1 MSSQKVKANLLAAS
15 LFMTSVGGTFAIFG
29 CVPLLARLTSSTPV
43 AAPSQLQAFPK
54 VSERPNSSKSSKST
68 DTTSLSYR
76 GKQARALFNSWQV
89 KQQQASP
96 VRSAQ

>member
-1 MSSQKVKANLLAAS
+1 MSSQQVKANLLAAS

-29 CVPLLARLTSSTPV
+29 CVPLLARLTSSTPA
-43 AAPSQLQAFPK
+43 AAPTQLQAFPK
-54 VSERPNSSKSSKST
+54 VSERPNSSKST

-89 KQQQASP
+89 KQEQASP